1 MDQWEKH
8 KKIPMEIIYIIL
20 GASLVLNIALF
31 IGVRNL
37 LTQNEEFEDTM
48 LDTITDVK
56 TKVSTALD
64 ALRDADLK
72 GSFESDDEVGVVFK
86 EIKEIVE
93 NLNEII

>member
-1 MDQWEKH
+1 
-8 KKIPMEIIYIIL
+8 MEIIYIIL
-20 GASLVLNIALF
+20 GASLVLNVALF

-37 LTQNEEFEDTM
+37 LKQNEELEDTV
-48 LDTITDVK
+48 LDTISDVK

-64 ALRDADLK
+64 ALKDADLK

>member
-1 MDQWEKH
+1 
-8 KKIPMEIIYIIL
+8 MEIIYIIL

-86 EIKEIVE
+86 ELKEIVE
-93 NLNEII
+93 NLNEIL

>member
-1 MDQWEKH
+1 
-8 KKIPMEIIYIIL
+8 MEIIYIIL
-20 GASLVLNIALF
+20 GASLVLNVALF

-37 LTQNEEFEDTM
+37 LKQNEELEDTI
-48 LDTITDVK
+48 LDTISDVK

-64 ALRDADLK
+64 ALKDADLK

-86 EIKEIVE
+86 EMKEIVE

>member
-1 MDQWEKH
+1 MGQWEKH

-20 GASLVLNIALF
+20 GASLVLNFALF

-37 LTQNEEFEDTM
+37 LKQNEEFEDTVF
-48 LDTITDVK
+48 DTISDVK

-64 ALRDADLK
+64 AMRDADLK

-86 EIKEIVE
+86 ELKEIVE
-93 NLNEII
+93 NLNEIL

>member
-1 MDQWEKH
+1 
-8 KKIPMEIIYIIL
+8 MEIIYIIL
-20 GASLVLNIALF
+20 GASIVLNIALF

-37 LTQNEEFEDTM
+37 LKQNEELEDTI
-48 LDTITDVK
+48 LDTISDVK

-64 ALRDADLK
+64 ALKDADLK

-86 EIKEIVE
+86 EMKEIVE

>member
-1 MDQWEKH
+1 
-8 KKIPMEIIYIIL
+8 MEIIYIIL

-37 LTQNEEFEDTM
+37 LKQNEEFEDTV
-48 LDTITDVK
+48 LETITDVK
-56 TKVSTALD
+56 VKVSTALD

>member
-1 MDQWEKH
+1 
-8 KKIPMEIIYIIL
+8 MEIIYIIL
-20 GASLVLNIALF
+20 GASLVLNVALF

-37 LTQNEEFEDTM
+37 LKQNEELEDTV
-48 LDTITDVK
+48 LDTISDVK

-64 ALRDADLK
+64 ALKDADLK

-86 EIKEIVE
+86 EMKEIVE

>member
-1 MDQWEKH
+1 
-8 KKIPMEIIYIIL
+8 MEIIYIVL
-20 GASLVLNIALF
+20 GASLVLNVALF

-37 LTQNEEFEDTM
+37 LKQNEELEDTV
-48 LDTITDVK
+48 LDTISDVK

-64 ALRDADLK
+64 ALKDADLK

-86 EIKEIVE
+86 EMKEIVE

>member
-1 MDQWEKH
+1 
-8 KKIPMEIIYIIL
+8 MEIIYIAF
-20 GASLVLNIALF
+20 GASLVLNVALF

-37 LTQNEEFEDTM
+37 LKQNEELEDTI

-64 ALRDADLK
+64 ALKDADLK

-86 EIKEIVE
+86 EMKEIVE